1 MSLQH
6 KIDFAVILT
15 VDHANP
21 NGDPLNGNRPRTD
34 YDGYGEIS
42 DVCLK
47 RKIRDRLMEQKGYV
61 THHEQGA
68 RYIYRPAIAPES
80 ARKSAVVRLL
90 ETFFHGSAEH
100 AVAALL
106 DHSAAELSDEQAER
120 LVALIE
126 QHRQGGSGS

>member
-1 MSLQH
+1 MDVLFQRGEASVAEVIEHLP
-6 KIDFAVILT
+6 DPPGYSAVRAL
-15 VDHANP
+15 
-21 NGDPLNGNRPRTD
+21 L
-34 YDGYGEIS
+34 
-42 DVCLK
+42 
-47 RKIRDRLMEQKGYV
+47 RLMEQKGYV